1 MGGEERLE
9 VAATKAKRERWLST
23 VCKAEETEERAWKHP
38 RRTTD
43 TLNYHFNIR
52 EQH

>member
-23 VCKAEETEERAWKHP
+23 VCKAKETGESTEKIPGGRQTH
-38 RRTTD
+38 
-43 TLNYHFNIR
+43 
-52 EQH
+52 

>member
-23 VCKAEETEERAWKHP
+23 VCKAKEIEEQEHGKKSQEEDSDRHNHLPA
-38 RRTTD
+38 
-43 TLNYHFNIR
+43 
-52 EQH
+52 